1 MSYKS
6 INRNRKPQRTSNDS
20 KIYRTFKAIFL
31 WVKYL
36 RGTLMVYFP
45 DVLERSAAR
54 QVAFLQHEWAFYSQT
69 AICLKLEYNGF

>member
-1 MSYKS
+1 MILKS
-6 INRNRKPQRTSNDS
+6 IGHLEQSFSGSNTWGEPWWF
-20 KIYRTFKAIFL
+20 I
-31 WVKYL
+31 
-36 RGTLMVYFP
+36 FP